1 MRTKSGSGI
10 GPAVRFKRRLARAFL
25 EFDRLETSGG
35 LVLLGCALV
44 ALVWANSIW
53 SDSYFEIAST
63 TIALQIGSFLIDK
76 PLILWINDGL
86 MALFFFVVGLEIKRE
101 LVAGELSSVKKAA
114 LPAAAAIGGVV
125 VPAAIYLAFNAG
137 TPSERG
143 WGIPMATDIAF
154 SLGVLALLGKRAPY
168 ELKVFLTALAIVDDL
183 IALLVIALF
192 YTHDINLTALGYA
205 AGLMGVLTM
214 LNLAQVRNL
223 VPYVLLGL
231 VLWVLILKSG
241 VHATIAGVL
250 VAFAVPVRNVVDS
263 RKFVEDSLHAI
274 ETFKASETGTYNDLP
289 SEGQVDAIH
298 DLSRLAYSVQ
308 SPLIRAELMIH
319 PWTTYFVVPVFG
331 LMNAGIE
338 LHGSVHQALLERT
351 TLGVILGLVIGKPV
365 GIFLA
370 SWLGVKLKLV
380 QMPRNFTYGI
390 VLGAGALAGIG
401 FTMSLFISE
410 LAFKDPVLLYDAKLG
425 ILTASAVSAILG
437 LLLLKRFLRKAGT

>member
-1 MRTKSGSGI
+1 MQQSSERSDRWG
-10 GPAVRFKRRLARAFL
+10 RLTGFTLREFVHAEAF
-25 EFDRLETSGG
+25 GG
-35 LVLLGCALV
+35 VLLLICALV
-44 ALVWANSIW
+44 ALIWANSPW
-53 SDSYFEIAST
+53 SAAYD
-63 TIALQIGSFLIDK
+63 ALWSIELTLGTAQFSITETLRH
-76 PLILWINDGL
+76 WVNDGL
-86 MALFFFVVGLEIKRE
+86 MSIFFFVVGLEIKRE
-101 LVAGELSSVKKAA
+101 VLVGELASPRRAA
-114 LPAAAAIGGVV
+114 LPAIAALGGVL
-125 VPAAIYLAFNAG
+125 VPAGIYALLNWGGSGAA
-137 TPSERG
+137 G